1 MFLTVYNIVHI
12 YIYITTYPYI
22 YYITIQLTHIE
33 SIQNIVHKWCD
44 GTDTTDTTLTGDNT
58 NTNSNTNTNTNTSK
72 PSTVDLILTSGGT
85 GFGARDFTP
94 EAIRPLFHR
103 EAPAIA
109 QALIQEGL
117 KHTPLALLSRPVVGV
132 RNETL
137 IATLPGSVK
146 AVRENIVVLTP
157 LLPRIMELLIKN
169 TCGGQ

>member
-1 MFLTVYNIVHI
+1 M
-12 YIYITTYPYI
+12 
-22 YYITIQLTHIE
+22 
-33 SIQNIVHKWCD
+33 HKWCD
-44 GTDTTDTTLTGDNT
+44 EEGLN
-58 NTNSNTNTNTNTSK
+58 
-72 PSTVDLILTSGGT
+72 VDLILTSGGT

-103 EAPAIA
+103 EAPSIA

-132 RNETL
+132 RNDTL